1 MASMK
6 RPKVL
11 IAAFQLQDALQIA
24 GLRGWT
30 RSDLAMYLLLYGLFA
45 FTLTWKLFYEGF
57 QTSFQRRRETPL
69 SPFGFLPTFLIVLS
83 LLIGFA
89 LLIRSIP
96 HLNPI
101 E

>member
-1 MASMK
+1 MPMSA
-6 RPKVL
+6 VL
-11 IAAFQLQDALQIA
+11 IAALQLQDAFQIA

-45 FTLTWKLFYEGF
+45 FTLTWKLFYEGL
-57 QTSFQRRRETPL
+57 QTSFQRKRETPL
-69 SPFGFLPTFLIVLS
+69 SPLGFLPTFLIVLS

-96 HLNPI
+96 HFNPI